1 MNTAPAPLAPLVKEM
16 SLTREDFFR
25 LLPVAAGD
33 LPTRVDDLS
42 VELGTAER
50 GVAITLE
57 PLAPRRLSGLLSLPR
72 ARVTLVF
79 RGYDETARAAFVAGF
94 DRAFQR
100 GGG

>member
-1 MNTAPAPLAPLVKEM
+1 
-16 SLTREDFFR
+16 LTRDDFFR
-25 LLPVAAGD
+25 LLPVAAAG
-33 LPTRVDDLS
+33 LPLRVDGLS
-42 VELGTAER
+42 VALGTPER

-57 PLAPRRLSGLLSLPR
+57 PLAPRRLSSLLSLPR

-79 RGYDETARAAFVAGF
+79 HGYEPAAQAAFVEGF